1 VNAVTVLAVFGVI
14 FTAELPDKTMVASL
28 VLGTRFRPLFAWL
41 GVAAA
46 FLVHVIVAIAAGGLL
61 SLAPKWI
68 VHLVAAVLFL
78 GGAIVLWREPN
89 DEVELEA
96 EDEAEIDEL
105 AGDELIGDGPTMW
118 SAIATSFVVVF
129 VAEWGDLTQLL
140 TASLAA
146 RYKDPL
152 SVAVGAI
159 AALWTVGAIG
169 VLAGRTLL
177 RWIPVTVIRRVS
189 AVILLILAVITLIE
203 LL

>member
-1 VNAVTVLAVFGVI
+1 VNLVTTLAVFGVI

-78 GGAIVLWREPN
+78 GGAIVLWREPD
-89 DEVELEA
+89 DEAELEA
-96 EDEAEIDEL
+96 ADEAEIDALE
-105 AGDELIGDGPTMW
+105 GDGEGSTVW
-118 SAIATSFVVVF
+118 SAIGTSFVVVF

-152 SVAVGAI
+152 SVGVGAV

-169 VLAGRTLL
+169 VLAGSTLL
-177 RWIPVTVIRRVS
+177 RWVPVTVIRRVS
-189 AVILLILAVITLIE
+189 AVILLILAVVTLIE

>member
-1 VNAVTVLAVFGVI
+1 VDVVTALAVFGVI
-14 FTAELPDKTMVASL
+14 FTAELPDKTMIASL
-28 VLGTRFRPLFAWL
+28 VLGTRFRPLFAWI
-41 GVAAA
+41 GIAAA

-68 VHLVAAVLFL
+68 VHVVAAVLFI
-78 GGAIVLWREPN
+78 GGAAVLAFGSE
-89 DEVELEA
+89 DEAAEEA
-96 EDEAEIDEL
+96 EDEAEIDRI
-105 AGDELIGDGPTMW
+105 AGSGAAGIRTAIG
-118 SAIATSFVVVF
+118 TSFVVVF

-152 SVAVGAI
+152 SVGIGAVL
-159 AALWTVGAIG
+159 ALWAVGAIG

-177 RWIPVTVIRRVS
+177 RWIPVMVIRRVS
-189 AVILLILAVITLIE
+189 AVILLVLAVITILE

>member
-1 VNAVTVLAVFGVI
+1 MARHRG
-14 FTAELPDKTMVASL
+14 
-28 VLGTRFRPLFAWL
+28 
-41 GVAAA
+41 A
-46 FLVHVIVAIAAGGLL
+46 FLIHVIVAIAAGGLL

-68 VHLVAAVLFL
+68 VHLIAAVLFI
-78 GGAIVLWREPN
+78 GGAIVLIREPD
-89 DEVELEA
+89 DEEA
-96 EDEAEIDEL
+96 QEIADEAEIDAL
-105 AGDELIGDGPTMW
+105 AGDGPTMW
-118 SAIATSFVVVF
+118 TAIGTSFLVVF

-152 SVAVGAI
+152 SVGVGAV

-177 RWIPVTVIRRVS
+177 RWIPVRVIRRIS
-189 AVILLILAVITLIE
+189 AAILLVLAVITLIE

>member
-1 VNAVTVLAVFGVI
+1 VNVVTALAVFGVI

-41 GVAAA
+41 GIAGA

-68 VHLVAAVLFL
+68 VHLVAALLFL
-78 GGAIVLWREPN
+78 GGAIVLVREP
-89 DEVELEA
+89 DEEDQELA
-96 EDEAEIDEL
+96 DEAEIEAL
-105 AGDELIGDGPTMW
+105 AGDGPTMW
-118 SAIATSFVVVF
+118 SAIGTSFLVVF

-152 SVAVGAI
+152 SVGVGAVL
-159 AALWTVGAIG
+159 ALWSVGAIG

-177 RWIPVTVIRRVS
+177 RWIPVKVIRRIS
-189 AVILLILAVITLIE
+189 AAILLVLAVITLIE
-203 LL
+203 L

>member
-1 VNAVTVLAVFGVI
+1 VNVVTALAVFGVI

-78 GGAIVLWREPN
+78 GGAIFLWREPD
-89 DEVELEA
+89 DEEELELA
-96 EDEAEIDEL
+96 DEAEIDAL
-105 AGDELIGDGPTMW
+105 AGDEPSMW
-118 SAIATSFVVVF
+118 SAIGTSFVVVF

-152 SVAVGAI
+152 SVAVGAV

-189 AVILLILAVITLIE
+189 AVILLILAVVTLIE

>member
-1 VNAVTVLAVFGVI
+1 MNVVTALAVFGVI

-41 GVAAA
+41 GIAGA
-46 FLVHVIVAIAAGGLL
+46 FLIHVIVAIAAGGLL

-68 VHLVAAVLFL
+68 VHLIAAVLFL
-78 GGAIVLWREPN
+78 GGAIVLVRDTDEP
-89 DEVELEA
+89 EQEA
-96 EDEAEIDEL
+96 ADEAEIDAL
-105 AGDELIGDGPTMW
+105 AGDGSTMW
-118 SAIATSFVVVF
+118 SAIGTSFLVVF

-146 RYKDPL
+146 RYKDPI
-152 SVAVGAI
+152 SVGVGAV

-177 RWIPVTVIRRVS
+177 RWIPVRVIRRIS
-189 AVILLILAVITLIE
+189 AVILLVLAVISLIE